1 MAALTDLEKKHLSL
15 VITGHVDSGKS
26 TITGRL
32 LTLLGGV
39 SERELEKLKA
49 EAAAL
54 GKESFLYA
62 FVMDKQKDERAR
74 GITIACTSKEFFTP
88 NFHYTIIDAPGH
100 RDFVKVRPTARHSE
114 RRRER
119 RRARTDSQSQQSHQ
133 STTMLIRCFAL
144 LAVLL
149 FRVLKT
155 EHVGRRFAGRCG
167 RADGARRGWFHHRH
181 RCG

>member
-100 RDFVKVRPTARHSE
+100 RDFVKVRQTDGEAKRSE
-114 RRRER
+114 VRCRQP
-119 RRARTDSQSQQSHQ
+119 AADSQSRQ
-133 STTMLIRCFAL
+133 STRMLIRCL
-144 LAVLL
+144 LCFVFFVACACP
-149 FRVLKT
+149 

-181 RCG
+181 RRR

>member
-100 RDFVKVRPTARHSE
+100 RDFVKVRPTDSTARGAAHC
-114 RRRER
+114 RQPVAAVAPVDRNV
-119 RRARTDSQSQQSHQ
+119 DP
-133 STTMLIRCFAL
+133 LLCFAL
-144 LAVLL
+144 LAVFF
-149 FRVLKT
+149 FRVFFS

-181 RCG
+181 RRG